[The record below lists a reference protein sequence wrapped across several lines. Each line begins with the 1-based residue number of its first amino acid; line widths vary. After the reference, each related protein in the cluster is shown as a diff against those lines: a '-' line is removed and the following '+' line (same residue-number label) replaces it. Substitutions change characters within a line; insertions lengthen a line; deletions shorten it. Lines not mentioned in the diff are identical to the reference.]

1 MLCFEKKFWVRNYPD
16 IISDATNDQLLLQN
30 AVQLKTAQ
38 TKKTKQQA
46 SAHMAGK
53 R

>member
-1 MLCFEKKFWVRNYPD
+1 
-16 IISDATNDQLLLQN
+16 LLQN

-53 R
+53 RWLTGEWFA